1 MSFTFD
7 EEIFS
12 QENFTDEQ
20 LFNIIFPIKESFSYK
35 NSIVMKATNDFLEN
49 ELKNNNTSFK
59 KKKKKKVK

>member
-12 QENFTDEQ
+12 HENLTNEQ
-20 LFNIIFPIKESFSYK
+20 LFNIIFPIKESFSYE
-35 NSIVMKATNDFLEN
+35 NSIVMKATYDFLEN

-59 KKKKKKVK
+59 KKKKKVK

>member
-12 QENFTDEQ
+12 KENFTDEQ

-35 NSIVMKATNDFLEN
+35 KSKVMKATNDFKKN

-59 KKKKKKVK
+59 KKKKKVK